1 MKKMPL
7 TPEEKRVILA
17 TKAAKDARRLERVSK
32 GLQITAQDRYD
43 LNPIVVW
50 KNVVESRIP
59 IWHVL
64 EEVYLD
70 AISSVTKC
78 DLKNKQ
84 SIEETLRDLNRISSI
99 IWNSSA
105 DERKKHSLL
114 ENAVQL
120 QSNSQVPPSEQLQ
133 SMMDVAQQPI
143 PRPTQSRIDEIMGF
157 YSSEKERFEQ
167 YLKVFCE
174 NEERAVPTDFVV
186 LLDMIFPQPHLSLMQ
201 KKLLLCTI
209 VKLLTG
215 RLTLVEPTCDT
226 ARTVRDYVEM
236 QLKNN
241 RNIDGARAVLAKN
254 CAESTAGCLDCK
266 GIQAR
271 NVILHHT
278 YMNPKACGKMLH
290 SLLSGHGTA
299 LKAFEMYCEYW
310 FGKEERS
317 KQLVELLFEKH
328 MVNIDSIMQKVG
340 FSEEQRTEIVRLM
353 LQKLDMT
360 MEGVDSHI
368 SAFLANPTVLFP

>member
-1 MKKMPL
+1 MKKSPL
-7 TPEEKRVILA
+7 TPEEKREILA
-17 TKAAKDARRLERVSK
+17 RKAEKAARRFELVSK
-32 GLQITAQDRYD
+32 GYQITEQERYD
-43 LNPIVVW
+43 INPIVVW
-50 KNVVESRIP
+50 KDVVESRKP
-59 IWHVL
+59 MWDVL
-64 EEVYLD
+64 EEVFQE
-70 AISSVTKC
+70 ANSSVRKC
-78 DLKNKQ
+78 DLTKKGN
-84 SIEETLRDLNRISSI
+84 IEETLRDLSRISSI
-99 IWNSSA
+99 IWNSIA
-105 DERKKHSLL
+105 DERKKQSLL

-226 ARTVRDYVEM
+226 ARTVREYVEM
-236 QLKNN
+236 QL
-241 RNIDGARAVLAKN
+241 RLRHNIDGPTAVRAKH
-254 CAESTAGCLDCK
+254 CAESTGCLDCM
-266 GIQAR
+266 GVQAR

-278 YMNPKACGKMLH
+278 NMNVEACRKMLH

-360 MEGVDSHI
+360 IEGVDSHI
-368 SAFLANPTVLFP
+368 SAFLANPTVFP